1 MIFPPLFLRLCVSI
15 LQSIKAWKFDRDRK
29 MKQAFLRAC
38 GAACNMITC
47 ITVLLYHSLS
57 DCRELRNRLLICSLK
72 YLLISITPPP

>member
-47 ITVLLYHSLS
+47 ITVFTIVS
-57 DCRELRNRLLICSLK
+57 
-72 YLLISITPPP
+72 